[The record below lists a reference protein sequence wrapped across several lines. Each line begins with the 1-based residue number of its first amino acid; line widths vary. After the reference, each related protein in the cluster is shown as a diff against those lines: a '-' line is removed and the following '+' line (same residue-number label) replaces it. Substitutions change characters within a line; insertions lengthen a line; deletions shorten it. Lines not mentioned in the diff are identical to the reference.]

1 MMLTLVLIMCQH
13 GELDTFIRRHLHGG
27 LSENRLTGAHT
38 GEWNFSAEMRLEKEI
53 ASLCTTH
60 CCATFRTIYC
70 WFLLWGLLKHSGVR
84 RCGWRQGQ
92 EGIEYSVEL
101 WKRNYLICKTQMVH
115 SYESCL
121 LLSDGLFVW
130 KPSFESPLWYIST
143 FSGNFRGNIH
153 SIMDYRKKNFVR
165 ELRAAS
171 LLWYHDGFHYHHHG
185 MLCGT
190 LSRKLRRRV
199 FGF

>member
-1 MMLTLVLIMCQH
+1 MCQK
-13 GELDTFIRRHLHGG
+13 GKLDPFIRRHLHGG
-27 LSENRLTGAHT
+27 LSENRLTGAQT

-60 CCATFRTIYC
+60 CCATFRTIY
-70 WFLLWGLLKHSGVR
+70 WWVLLWGLLKHSGVR

-143 FSGNFRGNIH
+143 FSGNFRGNIY
-153 SIMDYRKKNFVR
+153 SVMDYRKIKKLCERTQSSIIVMISWWFSI
-165 ELRAAS
+165 S
-171 LLWYHDGFHYHHHG
+171 LSSSWNIMWYFE
-185 MLCGT
+185 
-190 LSRKLRRRV
+190 
-199 FGF
+199 